1 MSPPFIFY
9 SPNPMKILMVCLGN
23 ICRSPLAEGIMQKH
37 LEESNIIGHVDSA
50 GVLSFHEGDPPQP
63 GSIRVAANHGLNI
76 SRQKS
81 RPFVIEDFE
90 KFDLIFTMDQS
101 VHEQISSLTMNPDYL
116 SRTHLLLEFA
126 DHAELRNVPDPYRM
140 SDDVFEKVY
149 QLIDDA
155 CGVIV
160 SKIKTT

>member
-1 MSPPFIFY
+1 
-9 SPNPMKILMVCLGN
+9 
-23 ICRSPLAEGIMQKH
+23 
-37 LEESNIIGHVDSA
+37 
-50 GVLSFHEGDPPQP
+50 
-63 GSIRVAANHGLNI
+63 
-76 SRQKS
+76 
-81 RPFVIEDFE
+81 
-90 KFDLIFTMDQS
+90 
-101 VHEQISSLTMNPDYL
+101 ISSLTMNPDYL